1 MNRKMA
7 VPAIAAIALVAVA
20 LFFFLGGQR
29 MLFGGPRGQFGDPGD
44 FNAGDRHGGPF
55 GNPGDF
61 NAGFP
66 NFNGVK
72 ESLGLPVDA
81 SNADVL
87 AALGLPADAS
97 PQQVMDALI
106 QMGIQPTGGMK

>member
-7 VPAIAAIALVAVA
+7 VPAIAAIALVAMA

-29 MLFGGPRGQFGDPGD
+29 MLFGPRGYFGGQGN
-44 FNAGDRHGGPF
+44 FNAGNRPSGPF

-61 NAGFP
+61 NAGFH
-66 NFNGVK
+66 NFDSIK
-72 ESLGLPVDA
+72 ESLGLPADA
-81 SNADVL
+81 SNTDVL

-97 PQQVMDALI
+97 PKQVMDALTQMVI
-106 QMGIQPTGGMK
+106 QTNGGMK